1 MRDEDF
7 LFPCTYSLLPLS
19 LGCRAIPSIHP
30 GCSGFGLK
38 ILDGRL
44 IAPFSMSWHFLDAEE
59 VGNFPI
65 LVLAPRLT
73 PIFDFF
79 ITVFDLSKPTFDTFA
94 GCSAF

>member
-1 MRDEDF
+1 
-7 LFPCTYSLLPLS
+7 
-19 LGCRAIPSIHP
+19 
-30 GCSGFGLK
+30 
-38 ILDGRL
+38 
-44 IAPFSMSWHFLDAEE
+44 MSWHFLDAEE
-59 VGNFPI
+59 VGNLPI